1 MRTYRVRC
9 KVGVRV
15 GVRIGV
21 RVGVRVDV
29 WVGAKVRAREE
40 PLACPRQL
48 CVGGVEECA
57 QQPAQCPDGGEGQ
70 HLVVDGYS
78 CLVLEL
84 VFAPI

>member
-1 MRTYRVRC
+1 MARVGLVSRTVRTQLLRLRKSRLRTYRVRC

-40 PLACPRQL
+40 PLARPR
-48 CVGGVEECA
+48 
-57 QQPAQCPDGGEGQ
+57 
-70 HLVVDGYS
+70 
-78 CLVLEL
+78 
-84 VFAPI
+84 